1 MIDINEIKESLSQE
15 QLKKIEQMAVDNAYR
30 FFFCNVDD
38 DDFPKDPIEFIY
50 DKCEKDN
57 FCFAFEF
64 EDSDE
69 RLVIWEPFENYMLGD
84 IVGWLKDLIEDNKIM
99 LLKAVGIVKK
109 G

>member
-1 MIDINEIKESLSQE
+1 MIDISTTMDNLSEE
-15 QLKKIEQMAVDNAYR
+15 QKQLIEQIAKNSAYR

-57 FCFAFEF
+57 SCFAFEF
-64 EDSDE
+64 EDGDE
-69 RLVIWEPFENYMLGD
+69 RLEIWEPFENYMLGD
-84 IVGWLKDLIEDNKIM
+84 IVGWLEDLIEDNKIM
-99 LLKAVGIVKK
+99 LLKAISIIK